1 MRRMGLG
8 VVLIFCVALC
18 LASPLA
24 AAVSEQQQKR
34 IDEMTG
40 AKGVYTQAEDV
51 YKVSFPRT
59 DVKVTIEGRPMPPFL
74 GLTSWAAFTSDPHGQ
89 IMVMGDL
96 VLFPDEVNPVMSA
109 ALENGLEVTALHN
122 HFLFDEPRVM
132 FMHIGG
138 HGTAEALA
146 SAVRK
151 VLDAV
156 RSVRSAAPVPAA
168 RFSGPQ
174 VPESN
179 SINAGALD
187 GIFGIKGLPSNGM
200 YKATFGRKTAM
211 HGLEVGNQMGINTW
225 AAFAGT
231 DDNTVVDG
239 DFVMLKSEVQAV
251 LKSLRRSGINI
262 VAIHNHMIG
271 EEPQLI
277 FLHFWG
283 KGPATTLARAL
294 KAAMDTQKR

>member
-1 MRRMGLG
+1 MKRTGLG
-8 VVLIFCVALC
+8 VVLTFCSALF

-24 AAVSEQQQKR
+24 AAVTEQQQKR
-34 IDEMTG
+34 IDEITG

-96 VLFPDEVNPVMSA
+96 VLFPDEVNPAMSA
-109 ALENGLEVTALHN
+109 ALDNGLEVTALHN
-122 HFLFDEPRVM
+122 HFLFDQPRVM

-138 HGTAEALA
+138 HGTAEVLA

-151 VLDAV
+151 TLEAV
-156 RSVRSAAPVPAA
+156 RSVRSAAAVPATG
-168 RFSGPQ
+168 FSGPR

-179 SINAGALD
+179 SINAAALD
-187 GIFGIKGLPSNGM
+187 GIFGIKGLTSNGM

-231 DDNTVVDG
+231 DDNAVADG

-283 KGPATTLARAL
+283 KGPAATLAKAL
-294 KAAMDTQKR
+294 QAAMNTQQN

>member
-1 MRRMGLG
+1 MRRTGLG
-8 VVLIFCVALC
+8 VVLSFCGALC

-24 AAVSEQQQKR
+24 AAVSEQQQKT
-34 IDEMTG
+34 IDETTG

-59 DVKVTIEGRPMPPFL
+59 DVRVTIEGRPMPPFL
-74 GLTSWAAFTSDPHGQ
+74 GLTSWAAFTSDPHGEV
-89 IMVMGDL
+89 MVMGDL
-96 VLFPDEVNPVMSA
+96 VLFEDEVNPVMSA
-109 ALENGLEVTALHN
+109 ALDNGLEVTALHN
-122 HFLFDEPRVM
+122 HFLFDRPRVM

-138 HGTAEALA
+138 HGTVEVLA

-151 VLDAV
+151 ALDAAL
-156 RSVRSAAPVPAA
+156 RVRSAAPAPATG
-168 RFSGPQ
+168 FSGPQ
-174 VPESN
+174 IPESS
-179 SINAGALD
+179 SINAAALD
-187 GIFGIKGLPSNGM
+187 GIFGIKGLTSSGM
-200 YKATFGRKTAM
+200 YKATFGRKTVM
-211 HGLEVGNQMGINTW
+211 HGLEAGNQMGVNTW

-231 DDNTVVDG
+231 DDNAVTDG

-283 KGPATTLARAL
+283 KGSATTLARAL
-294 KAAMDTQKR
+294 KAAMDTQKS